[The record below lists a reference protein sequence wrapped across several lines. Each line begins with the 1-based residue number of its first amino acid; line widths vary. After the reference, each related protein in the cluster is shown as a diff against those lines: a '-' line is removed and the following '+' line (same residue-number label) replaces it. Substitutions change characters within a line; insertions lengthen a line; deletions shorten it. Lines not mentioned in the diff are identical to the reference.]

1 MSKQIP
7 YLFDSVIISSPLE
20 KVSQD
25 MPNTGRARVRVFSKY
40 GNRNGSYITD
50 QVADQLI
57 ESAIT
62 KHCPVVGFFDP
73 QSQTW
78 ASHTGPTLAHGYG
91 YVEDFLGWEPTED
104 TDGVIRDYA
113 VFSIVLH
120 TDYFEEAN
128 KIIGQNQ
135 SMELNPKTIQGE
147 WAVIDEDEY
156 FIYSF
161 AEMLGFCVIG
171 SNEPCF
177 SASTFFSKNEENKT
191 QFEQF
196 SSLLFELRAKV
207 EEAKNFKEGGEQPME
222 ENKVVE
228 TPVEETVVEETPA
241 VENFENVEEPVVEE
255 TIVEEP
261 TVEEPATEFEE
272 ETPAEEEPEVEV
284 EEPTVE
290 ETSNT
295 EFEALQN
302 DFNELQSSF
311 EALQN
316 ELTSAQER
324 IATFEAEIE
333 TLNNTNNNLQEQLT
347 AAQATIANYEKSA
360 AEEETERK
368 DTLIQDYEKVLSAE
382 EITPIKEAVADF
394 SYDELESKLA
404 VIFSRKN
411 LSGESRK
418 VPLPEPEES
427 EFAKLMKKYRK

>member
-20 KVSQD
+20 RVSQD

-40 GNRNGSYITD
+40 GNRNGSYITE

-62 KHCPVVGFFDP
+62 KHVPIVGFFDP

-128 KIIGQNQ
+128 KIVGQNQ

-147 WAVIDEDEY
+147 WATIDEEEY

-241 VENFENVEEPVVEE
+241 VENFENNEDPVVEE
-255 TIVEEP
+255 PATEEP
-261 TVEEPATEFEE
+261 AVEEPATEFEE
-272 ETPAEEEPEVEV
+272 ETPAVV

-302 DFNELQSSF
+302 DFNELQTSF

-324 IATFEAEIE
+324 IASFEAEIE
-333 TLNNTNNNLQEQLT
+333 TLNNTNNSLQQELS
-347 AAQATIANYEKSA
+347 AAQATIATYEANAA
-360 AEEETERK
+360 AEENERK

-382 EITPIKEAVADF
+382 EITPIREAVADF

-427 EFAKLMKKYRK
+427 EFAKLIKNYRK

>member
-20 KVSQD
+20 RVSQD

-40 GNRNGSYITD
+40 GNRNGSYITE

-62 KHCPVVGFFDP
+62 KHVPIVGFFDP

-128 KIIGQNQ
+128 KIVGQNQ

-147 WAVIDEDEY
+147 WATIDEEEY

-241 VENFENVEEPVVEE
+241 VENFENNEEPVVEE
-255 TIVEEP
+255 PAAEEP
-261 TVEEPATEFEE
+261 AVEEPATEFEE
-272 ETPAEEEPEVEV
+272 ETPAVV

-333 TLNNTNNNLQEQLT
+333 TLNNTNNSLQQELS
-347 AAQATIANYEKSA
+347 AAQATIATYEANAA
-360 AEEETERK
+360 AEENERK

-411 LSGESRK
+411 LSGEIRK

-427 EFAKLMKKYRK
+427 EFAKLIKNYRK

>member
-20 KVSQD
+20 RVSQD

-40 GNRNGSYITD
+40 GNRNGSYITE

-62 KHCPVVGFFDP
+62 KHVPIVGFFDP

-128 KIIGQNQ
+128 KIVGQNQ

-147 WAVIDEDEY
+147 WATIDEEEY

-241 VENFENVEEPVVEE
+241 VENFENNEEPA
-255 TIVEEP
+255 IEEP
-261 TVEEPATEFEE
+261 AVEEPATEFEE
-272 ETPAEEEPEVEV
+272 ETPAEEEPEVVV

-302 DFNELQSSF
+302 DFNELQTSF

-333 TLNNTNNNLQEQLT
+333 TLNNTNNSLQQELS
-347 AAQATIANYEKSA
+347 AAQATIATYKANAA
-360 AEEETERK
+360 AEENERK

-382 EITPIKEAVADF
+382 EITPIREAVADF

-427 EFAKLMKKYRK
+427 EFAKLIKNYRK

>member
-20 KVSQD
+20 RVSQD

-40 GNRNGSYITD
+40 GNRNGSYITE

-62 KHCPVVGFFDP
+62 KHVPIVGFFDP

-128 KIIGQNQ
+128 KIVGQNQ

-147 WAVIDEDEY
+147 WATIDDEEY

-241 VENFENVEEPVVEE
+241 VENFENNEEPVVVEEPAIEEPAVEEPV
-255 TIVEEP
+255 TK
-261 TVEEPATEFEE
+261 FKE
-272 ETPAEEEPEVEV
+272 ETPAVV

-302 DFNELQSSF
+302 DFNELQTSF

-316 ELTSAQER
+316 ELASAQER

-333 TLNNTNNNLQEQLT
+333 TLNNTNNSLQQELS
-347 AAQATIANYEKSA
+347 AAQATIANYEA
-360 AEEETERK
+360 NAEAEENERK
-368 DTLIQDYEKVLSAE
+368 DTLIQEYEKVLSAE
-382 EITPIKEAVADF
+382 EITPIREAVADF
-394 SYDELESKLA
+394 SFDELESKLA

-411 LSGESRK
+411 LSGENRK

-427 EFAKLMKKYRK
+427 EFAKLMKNYRK